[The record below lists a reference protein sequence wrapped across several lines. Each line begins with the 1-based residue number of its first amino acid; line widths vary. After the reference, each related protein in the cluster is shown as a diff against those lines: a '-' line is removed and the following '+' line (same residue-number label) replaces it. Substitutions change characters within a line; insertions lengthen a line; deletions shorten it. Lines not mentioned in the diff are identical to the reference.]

1 MSKKK
6 TQRHVLTLDEEF
18 EFETFGLCS
27 HHPDYRV
34 AFGLNEALEIQLRK
48 GEEDFYPEVKKG
60 SPAPHSIF
68 EYIDEDFGA
77 FYLIKNQSQGKYLIP
92 EKPQVDFFLFVNQ
105 LNGVDERALM
115 DQVNS
120 ISIILGTFYFE
131 NDELPSLRNIHL
143 DF

>member
-6 TQRHVLTLDEEF
+6 THRHVLTLDEDF

-34 AFGLNEALEIQLRK
+34 AFNLNEVLDIQLQK
-48 GEEDFYPEVKKG
+48 AEEDFKPEVKKG
-60 SPAPHSIF
+60 TAAPHSIYEF
-68 EYIDEDFGA
+68 INEDFGA
-77 FYLIKNQSQGKYLIP
+77 FYLIKNQSQGKFLIP

-105 LNGVDERALM
+105 LNGVNERDLM
-115 DQVNS
+115 HKINQV
-120 ISIILGTFYFE
+120 SIILGTFYFE
-131 NDELPSLRNIHL
+131 SDELPSLKNIHL

>member
-18 EFETFGLCS
+18 EFETFGLVS

-34 AFGLNEALEIQLRK
+34 AFGLNEVLEIQLQK
-48 GEEDFYPEVKKG
+48 SEDGFVPEVKKG
-60 SPAPHSIF
+60 SPASHSIYEF
-68 EYIDEDFGA
+68 IDEDFGA

-92 EKPQVDFFLFVNQ
+92 EKPQIDFFLFVNQ
-105 LNGVDERALM
+105 LNGVNERALM
-115 DQVNS
+115 DKINQVN
-120 ISIILGTFYFE
+120 IILGTFYFDS
-131 NDELPSLRNIHL
+131 DELPSLKYIHL